1 MSTTRPTFPFPT
13 SDSVFE
19 AEQEERQIALE
30 YLADA
35 WNAADSDGVDTA
47 ALAHAS
53 LFAAIATLVQDY
65 GEDAVAS
72 LIGEIPERITNGEYT
87 LDRKLQ

>member
-1 MSTTRPTFPFPT
+1 MSTSRTTFPFPV
-13 SDSVFE
+13 SEAAFE
-19 AEQEERQIALE
+19 AEHEERQIALE

-35 WNAADSDGVDTA
+35 WNAAEADGIDTA

-65 GEDAVAS
+65 GEEAVAR
-72 LIGEIPERITNGEYT
+72 LIGEIPDRISNGEYT
-87 LDRKLQ
+87 LDRKVQ